1 MVVNICYP
9 RAIMSACLLFLMLF
23 FSHCASA
30 ADGDM
35 ESKSKNA
42 MLTKY
47 YSHMMSDDLSLDY

>member
-1 MVVNICYP
+1 MVVNIRYP
-9 RAIMSACLLFLMLF
+9 RAIMSAYLFLMLF

>member
-1 MVVNICYP
+1 
-9 RAIMSACLLFLMLF
+9 MLF